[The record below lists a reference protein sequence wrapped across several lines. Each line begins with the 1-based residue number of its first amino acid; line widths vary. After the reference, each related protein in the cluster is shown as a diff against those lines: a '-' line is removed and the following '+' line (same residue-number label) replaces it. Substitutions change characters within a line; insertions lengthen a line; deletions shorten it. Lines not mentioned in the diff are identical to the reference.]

1 MQLFAIGWQVSHDF
15 DDDVILWRHQCMC
28 NGRLKL
34 TIRNRSNKGKIG
46 MVKLNTE
53 KTVPAYQRIKN
64 AILDNIHSGKWQAGN
79 AISTEMALAEEFGV
93 SRMTVNRALKELS
106 EERVLER
113 RQGSGTFVA
122 QQQFNHTF
130 VEVRNIAEDLKSA
143 NRDYRAQVVS
153 KRTITAAMLD
163 DWMRKKFDIDDTASS
178 AKEQMDNNN
187 TNGVVNDDDQPV
199 LYEVK
204 IIHFADDQ
212 PIQFEERWV
221 DARKVPHFIEQ
232 DFSLVNTSD
241 YLIAKSPLERGSY
254 TIRALAAPTE
264 VAEALKIALQSPT
277 LVLRR
282 QTYSF
287 GRVLTFVKMWH
298 AGDRY
303 QFSGEL

>member
-1 MQLFAIGWQVSHDF
+1 MTKVKRDMAKAI
-15 DDDVILWRHQCMC
+15 
-28 NGRLKL
+28 
-34 TIRNRSNKGKIG
+34 
-46 MVKLNTE
+46 
-53 KTVPAYQRIKN
+53 PAYQLIKN

-130 VEVRNIAEDLKSA
+130 VEVRNIAQDLKSA
-143 NRDYRAQVVS
+143 NRDYQAQVVS
-153 KRTITAAMLD
+153 KRAITASMLD
-163 DWMRKKFDIDDTASS
+163 DEMRGKFDLDTAVVSS
-178 AKEQMDNNN
+178 DSEDTCISEIA
-187 TNGVVNDDDQPV
+187 V

-204 IIHFADDQ
+204 IVHFADGQ

-221 DARKVPHFIEQ
+221 DAKKVPQFLEQ
-232 DFSLVNTSD
+232 DFSVVNTSD

-254 TIRALAAPTE
+254 TIRAVAAPDE
-264 VAEALKIALQSPT
+264 IANALQVAPQSPT

-282 QTYSF
+282 QTYSA

-303 QFSGEL
+303 QFTGEL

>member
-1 MQLFAIGWQVSHDF
+1 MT
-15 DDDVILWRHQCMC
+15 
-28 NGRLKL
+28 K
-34 TIRNRSNKGKIG
+34 TI
-46 MVKLNTE
+46 
-53 KTVPAYQRIKN
+53 PAYQRIKN

-79 AISTEMALAEEFGV
+79 AISTEMALAKEFGV

-130 VEVRNIAEDLKSA
+130 VEVRNIAQDLKSA
-143 NRDYRAQVVS
+143 NRDYQAQVVS
-153 KRTITAAMLD
+153 KRILTAAMLD
-163 DWMRKKFDIDDTASS
+163 DELWRKFDINKVAVSSNTSASTNADTTVMDDSTGADSS
-178 AKEQMDNNN
+178 SDVA
-187 TNGVVNDDDQPV
+187 V

-204 IIHFADDQ
+204 IIHFADGQ

-221 DARKVPHFIEQ
+221 DAQKVPEFIEQ
-232 DFSLVNTSD
+232 DFSVVNTSD

-254 TIRALAAPTE
+254 TIRALAAPDE
-264 VAEALKIALQSPT
+264 IAALLQIAPQSPT

-282 QTYSF
+282 QTYSA

>member
-1 MQLFAIGWQVSHDF
+1 MT
-15 DDDVILWRHQCMC
+15 
-28 NGRLKL
+28 K
-34 TIRNRSNKGKIG
+34 TI
-46 MVKLNTE
+46 
-53 KTVPAYQRIKN
+53 PAYQRIKN
-64 AILDNIHSGKWQAGN
+64 AILDNIHSGKWQAGS
-79 AISTEMALAEEFGV
+79 AISTEMALATEFGV

-143 NRDYRAQVVS
+143 NRDYEAKVVS
-153 KRTITAAMLD
+153 KRAVTAAMLD
-163 DWMRKKFDIDDTASS
+163 DELRRKFGIDEMATVTHTDASD
-178 AKEQMDNNN
+178 A
-187 TNGVVNDDDQPV
+187 PI

-204 IIHFADDQ
+204 IIHVADGQ

-221 DARKVPHFIEQ
+221 DAKKVPHFIDQ
-232 DFSLVNTSD
+232 DFTVVNTSD
-241 YLIAKSPLERGSY
+241 YLVAKIPLESGSY
-254 TIRALAAPTE
+254 TIRALAAPNE
-264 VAEALKIALQSPT
+264 VADALQIAPQSPT

-282 QTYSF
+282 QTYSA
-287 GRVLTFVKMWH
+287 GQVVTFVKMWH

>member
-1 MQLFAIGWQVSHDF
+1 MTKAI
-15 DDDVILWRHQCMC
+15 
-28 NGRLKL
+28 
-34 TIRNRSNKGKIG
+34 
-46 MVKLNTE
+46 
-53 KTVPAYQRIKN
+53 PAYQRIKN

-130 VEVRNIAEDLKSA
+130 VEVRNIAQDLKSA
-143 NRDYRAQVVS
+143 NRDYQAQVVS
-153 KRTITAAMLD
+153 KRAITASMLD
-163 DWMRKKFDIDDTASS
+163 DEMRGKFDLDTAVVSS
-178 AKEQMDNNN
+178 DSEDTCISEIA
-187 TNGVVNDDDQPV
+187 V

-204 IIHFADDQ
+204 IVHFADGQ

-221 DARKVPHFIEQ
+221 DAKKVPQFLEQ
-232 DFSLVNTSD
+232 DFSVVNTSD

-254 TIRALAAPTE
+254 TIRAVAAPDE
-264 VAEALKIALQSPT
+264 IASALQVAPQSPT

-282 QTYSF
+282 QTYSA

-303 QFSGEL
+303 QFTGEL

>member
-1 MQLFAIGWQVSHDF
+1 MDTIKAI
-15 DDDVILWRHQCMC
+15 
-28 NGRLKL
+28 
-34 TIRNRSNKGKIG
+34 
-46 MVKLNTE
+46 
-53 KTVPAYQRIKN
+53 PAYQRIKN

-130 VEVRNIAEDLKSA
+130 VEVRNIAQDLKSA
-143 NRDYRAQVVS
+143 NRDYQAQVVS
-153 KRTITAAMLD
+153 KRAITASMLD
-163 DWMRKKFDIDDTASS
+163 DEMRGKFDLDTAVVSS
-178 AKEQMDNNN
+178 DSEDTCISEIA
-187 TNGVVNDDDQPV
+187 V

-204 IIHFADDQ
+204 IVHFADGQ

-221 DARKVPHFIEQ
+221 DAKKVAQFLEQ
-232 DFSLVNTSD
+232 DFSVVNTSD

-254 TIRALAAPTE
+254 TIRAVAAPDE
-264 VAEALKIALQSPT
+264 IANALQVAPQSPT

-282 QTYSF
+282 QTYSA

-303 QFSGEL
+303 QFTGEL

>member
-1 MQLFAIGWQVSHDF
+1 MT
-15 DDDVILWRHQCMC
+15 
-28 NGRLKL
+28 K
-34 TIRNRSNKGKIG
+34 TI
-46 MVKLNTE
+46 
-53 KTVPAYQRIKN
+53 PAYQRIKN
-64 AILDNIHSGKWQAGN
+64 AILDNIHSGKWQAGS
-79 AISTEMALAEEFGV
+79 AITTEMALATEFGV

-143 NRDYRAQVVS
+143 NRDYEAKVVS
-153 KRTITAAMLD
+153 KRAVTAAMLD
-163 DWMRKKFDIDDTASS
+163 DELRRKFGIEETTNTPDTTL
-178 AKEQMDNNN
+178 DNRSD
-187 TNGVVNDDDQPV
+187 TPV

-204 IIHFADDQ
+204 IIHVADGQ

-221 DARKVPHFIEQ
+221 DAKKVPHFIDQ
-232 DFSLVNTSD
+232 DFTVVNTSD
-241 YLIAKSPLERGSY
+241 YLVAKIPLESGSY
-254 TIRALAAPTE
+254 TIRALAAPNE
-264 VAEALKIALQSPT
+264 VADALQIAPQSPT

-282 QTYSF
+282 QTYSA
-287 GRVLTFVKMWH
+287 GQVVTFVKMWH

>member
-1 MQLFAIGWQVSHDF
+1 MA
-15 DDDVILWRHQCMC
+15 MT
-28 NGRLKL
+28 K
-34 TIRNRSNKGKIG
+34 TI
-46 MVKLNTE
+46 
-53 KTVPAYQRIKN
+53 PAYQRIKN

-143 NRDYRAQVVS
+143 NRDYEAKVVS
-153 KRTITAAMLD
+153 KRAITADMLD
-163 DWMRKKFDIDDTASS
+163 DAMRDKFDIAVP
-178 AKEQMDNNN
+178 
-187 TNGVVNDDDQPV
+187 NGREGKVLNETPALEIPV

-204 IIHFADDQ
+204 IIHFADGQ

-221 DARKVPHFIEQ
+221 DANKVPKFIEQ
-232 DFSLVNTSD
+232 DFSVVNTSD

-254 TIRALAAPTE
+254 TIQALAAPDD
-264 VAEALKIALQSPT
+264 IADFLQIASQSPT
-277 LVLRR
+277 LVLCR
-282 QTYSF
+282 QTYSA
-287 GRVLTFVKMWH
+287 GQVVTFVKMWH
-298 AGDRY
+298 AGERY
-303 QFSGEL
+303 QFSGDLWWSPYVCPLIFYIFLSKVRGYIDKLIFIEQQ

>member
-1 MQLFAIGWQVSHDF
+1 MDTIKAI
-15 DDDVILWRHQCMC
+15 
-28 NGRLKL
+28 
-34 TIRNRSNKGKIG
+34 
-46 MVKLNTE
+46 
-53 KTVPAYQRIKN
+53 PAYQRIKN

-130 VEVRNIAEDLKSA
+130 VEVRNIAQDLKSA
-143 NRDYRAQVVS
+143 NRDYQAHVVS
-153 KRTITAAMLD
+153 KRAITASMLD
-163 DWMRKKFDIDDTASS
+163 DEMRGKFDLDTAVVSS
-178 AKEQMDNNN
+178 DSEDTCISEIA
-187 TNGVVNDDDQPV
+187 V

-204 IIHFADDQ
+204 IVHFADGQ

-221 DARKVPHFIEQ
+221 DAKKVPQFLEQ
-232 DFSLVNTSD
+232 DFSVVNTSD

-254 TIRALAAPTE
+254 TIRAVAAPDE
-264 VAEALKIALQSPT
+264 IANALQVAPQSPT

-282 QTYSF
+282 QTYSA

-303 QFSGEL
+303 QFTGEL

>member
-1 MQLFAIGWQVSHDF
+1 MTKMI
-15 DDDVILWRHQCMC
+15 
-28 NGRLKL
+28 
-34 TIRNRSNKGKIG
+34 
-46 MVKLNTE
+46 
-53 KTVPAYQRIKN
+53 PAYQRIKN

-79 AISTEMALAEEFGV
+79 AISTEMALAAEFGV

-130 VEVRNIAEDLKSA
+130 VEVRNIAQDLKSA
-143 NRDYRAQVVS
+143 NRDYQAQVVS
-153 KRTITAAMLD
+153 KRTLTAAMLD
-163 DWMRKKFDIDDTASS
+163 DELRRKFGID
-178 AKEQMDNNN
+178 K
-187 TNGVVNDDDQPV
+187 DDDRIEHEVAV

-204 IIHFADDQ
+204 IIHFADGQ

-221 DARKVPHFIEQ
+221 DANKVPAFIEQ
-232 DFSLVNTSD
+232 DFSVVNTSD
-241 YLIAKSPLERGSY
+241 YLIAKSPLERGNY
-254 TIRALAAPTE
+254 TIRALAALDE
-264 VAEALKIALQSPT
+264 VASALQIAPQSPT

-282 QTYSF
+282 QTYSA
-287 GRVLTFVKMWH
+287 GQVVTFVKMWH

>member
-1 MQLFAIGWQVSHDF
+1 MDTIKAI
-15 DDDVILWRHQCMC
+15 
-28 NGRLKL
+28 
-34 TIRNRSNKGKIG
+34 
-46 MVKLNTE
+46 
-53 KTVPAYQRIKN
+53 PAYQRVKN

-130 VEVRNIAEDLKSA
+130 VEVRNIAQDLKSA
-143 NRDYRAQVVS
+143 NRDYQAQVVS
-153 KRTITAAMLD
+153 KRSITANMLD
-163 DWMRKKFDIDDTASS
+163 NELRRKFGLEKVAKSSELKDIADTKAI
-178 AKEQMDNNN
+178 ENNDNEAA
-187 TNGVVNDDDQPV
+187 V

-204 IIHFADDQ
+204 IIHFADGQ

-221 DARKVPHFIEQ
+221 DALKVPKFIEQ
-232 DFSLVNTSD
+232 DFSVVNTSD

-254 TIRALAAPTE
+254 TIRALAAPDE
-264 VAEALKIALQSPT
+264 IASLLQIAPQSPT
-277 LVLRR
+277 LVLCR
-282 QTYSF
+282 QTYSA
-287 GRVLTFVKMWH
+287 GQVLTFVKMWH

>member
-1 MQLFAIGWQVSHDF
+1 M
-15 DDDVILWRHQCMC
+15 
-28 NGRLKL
+28 
-34 TIRNRSNKGKIG
+34 T
-46 MVKLNTE
+46 
-53 KTVPAYQRIKN
+53 KTLPAYQRIKN

-79 AISTEMALAEEFGV
+79 AISTEMALATEFGV

-143 NRDYRAQVVS
+143 NRDYEAKVVS
-153 KRTITAAMLD
+153 KRAVTASLLD
-163 DWMRKKFDIDDTASS
+163 DELRRKFGIEEATNTPDTTL
-178 AKEQMDNNN
+178 DNRSD
-187 TNGVVNDDDQPV
+187 TPI

-204 IIHFADDQ
+204 IIHIADGE

-221 DARKVPHFIEQ
+221 DAKKVPHFIDQ
-232 DFSLVNTSD
+232 DFTVVNTSD
-241 YLIAKSPLERGSY
+241 YLVAKIPLESGSY
-254 TIRALAAPTE
+254 TIRALAAPVE
-264 VAEALKIALQSPT
+264 VADALQIAPQSPT

-282 QTYSF
+282 QTYSA
-287 GRVLTFVKMWH
+287 GQVVTFVKMWH

>member
-1 MQLFAIGWQVSHDF
+1 MD
-15 DDDVILWRHQCMC
+15 MT
-28 NGRLKL
+28 K
-34 TIRNRSNKGKIG
+34 
-46 MVKLNTE
+46 
-53 KTVPAYQRIKN
+53 KTPVYQRIKN
-64 AILDNIHSGKWQAGN
+64 AILDNIHSGKWQAGE

-130 VEVRNIAEDLKSA
+130 VEVRNIAQDLKSA
-143 NRDYRAQVVS
+143 NRDYQAQVVS
-153 KRTITAAMLD
+153 KRCITVGMLNELL
-163 DWMRKKFDIDDTASS
+163 RRKFDI
-178 AKEQMDNNN
+178 EQAVESQLEDEDA
-187 TNGVVNDDDQPV
+187 TV

-204 IIHFADDQ
+204 IIHFADGQ

-221 DARKVPHFIEQ
+221 DAIKLPKFIEQ
-232 DFSLVNTSD
+232 DFSVVNTSD
-241 YLIAKSPLERGSY
+241 YLIAKIPLERGSY
-254 TIRALAAPTE
+254 TIRALAAPNE
-264 VAEALKIALQSPT
+264 VAHALQIEVQSPT

-282 QTYSF
+282 QTYSA
-287 GRVLTFVKMWH
+287 GKVLTFVKMWH

>member
-1 MQLFAIGWQVSHDF
+1 MTKAI
-15 DDDVILWRHQCMC
+15 
-28 NGRLKL
+28 
-34 TIRNRSNKGKIG
+34 
-46 MVKLNTE
+46 
-53 KTVPAYQRIKN
+53 PAYQRIKN

-130 VEVRNIAEDLKSA
+130 VEVRNIAQDLKSA
-143 NRDYRAQVVS
+143 NRDYQAHVVS
-153 KRTITAAMLD
+153 KRIITASMLD
-163 DWMRKKFDIDDTASS
+163 DEMRGKFDLDTAVVSS
-178 AKEQMDNNN
+178 DSEDTCISEIA
-187 TNGVVNDDDQPV
+187 V

-204 IIHFADDQ
+204 IVHFADGQ

-221 DARKVPHFIEQ
+221 DAKKVPQFLEQ
-232 DFSLVNTSD
+232 DFSVVNTSD

-254 TIRALAAPTE
+254 TIRAVAAPDE
-264 VAEALKIALQSPT
+264 IANALQVAPQSPT

-282 QTYSF
+282 QTYSA

-303 QFSGEL
+303 QFTGEL

>member
-1 MQLFAIGWQVSHDF
+1 MTKQ
-15 DDDVILWRHQCMC
+15 
-28 NGRLKL
+28 
-34 TIRNRSNKGKIG
+34 
-46 MVKLNTE
+46 
-53 KTVPAYQRIKN
+53 VPAYQRIKN
-64 AILDNIHSGKWQAGN
+64 AILDNIHSGKWQAGE

-130 VEVRNIAEDLKSA
+130 VEVRNIAQDLRSA
-143 NRDYRAQVVS
+143 NRDYQAQVVS
-153 KRTITAAMLD
+153 KRVITASMLD
-163 DWMRKKFDIDDTASS
+163 DELRRKFAIDSAAISGARSAADSS
-178 AKEQMDNNN
+178 AA
-187 TNGVVNDDDQPV
+187 V

-204 IIHFADDQ
+204 IIHFADGL

-221 DARKVPHFIEQ
+221 DAQKLPEFIEQ
-232 DFSLVNTSD
+232 DFSIINTSE

-254 TIRALAAPTE
+254 TIRALAAPDE
-264 VAEALKIALQSPT
+264 IAALLQIAPQSPT

-282 QTYSF
+282 QTYSA
-287 GRVLTFVKMWH
+287 GKVLTFVKMWH
-298 AGDRY
+298 AGERY

>member
-1 MQLFAIGWQVSHDF
+1 M
-15 DDDVILWRHQCMC
+15 
-28 NGRLKL
+28 K
-34 TIRNRSNKGKIG
+34 K
-46 MVKLNTE
+46 
-53 KTVPAYQRIKN
+53 KTPAYQRIKN

-130 VEVRNIAEDLKSA
+130 VEVRNIAQDLKSA
-143 NRDYRAQVVS
+143 NRDYQAQVVS
-153 KRTITAAMLD
+153 KRSITASMLD
-163 DWMRKKFDIDDTASS
+163 DELRRKFDIDVSDDNALDANALDTSALNANMLDANMVDAKASTMPL
-178 AKEQMDNNN
+178 ATDNCE
-187 TNGVVNDDDQPV
+187 DSDEAPI

-204 IIHFADDQ
+204 IIHFADGQ
-212 PIQFEERWV
+212 PMQFEERWV
-221 DARKVPHFIEQ
+221 DAIKVPEFIEQ
-232 DFSLVNTSD
+232 DFSVVNTSD

-254 TIRALAAPTE
+254 TIRALAASEE
-264 VAEALKIALQSPT
+264 VAQALQISLHAPT
-277 LVLRR
+277 LVLCR
-282 QTYSF
+282 QTYSA
-287 GRVLTFVKMWH
+287 GQVVTFVKMWH

>member
-1 MQLFAIGWQVSHDF
+1 MTKA
-15 DDDVILWRHQCMC
+15 
-28 NGRLKL
+28 
-34 TIRNRSNKGKIG
+34 
-46 MVKLNTE
+46 
-53 KTVPAYQRIKN
+53 VPAYQRIKN

-130 VEVRNIAEDLKSA
+130 VEVRNIAQDLKSA
-143 NRDYRAQVVS
+143 NRDYRAEVVS
-153 KRTITAAMLD
+153 KRAITADMLD
-163 DWMRKKFDIDDTASS
+163 DELRRDFGINKVDGGLGKDGSSEAS
-178 AKEQMDNNN
+178 
-187 TNGVVNDDDQPV
+187 V

-204 IIHFADDQ
+204 IIHFADGQ

-221 DARKVPHFIEQ
+221 DANKVPAFIEQ
-232 DFSLVNTSD
+232 DFSVVNTSD

-254 TIRALAAPTE
+254 TIRALAAPDE
-264 VAEALKIALQSPT
+264 IANFLQVLPQSPT
-277 LVLRR
+277 LVLCR
-282 QTYSF
+282 QTYSA
-287 GRVLTFVKMWH
+287 GQVVTFVKMWH

-303 QFSGEL
+303 QFSGDL

>member
-1 MQLFAIGWQVSHDF
+1 MT
-15 DDDVILWRHQCMC
+15 
-28 NGRLKL
+28 K
-34 TIRNRSNKGKIG
+34 TI
-46 MVKLNTE
+46 
-53 KTVPAYQRIKN
+53 PAYQRIKN

-130 VEVRNIAEDLKSA
+130 VEVRNIAQDLKSA
-143 NRDYRAQVVS
+143 NRDYEAKVVS
-153 KRTITAAMLD
+153 KRAVTASMLD
-163 DWMRKKFDIDDTASS
+163 DELRRKFGIDESTVTAHT
-178 AKEQMDNNN
+178 DV
-187 TNGVVNDDDQPV
+187 NGAPI

-221 DARKVPHFIEQ
+221 DAKKVPEFIEQ
-232 DFSLVNTSD
+232 DFTVVNTSD
-241 YLIAKSPLERGSY
+241 YLVAKIPLESGSY
-254 TIRALAAPTE
+254 TIRALAAPNE
-264 VAEALKIALQSPT
+264 VADALQIAAQSPT

-282 QTYSF
+282 QTYSA
-287 GRVLTFVKMWH
+287 GQVVTFVKMWH

>member
-1 MQLFAIGWQVSHDF
+1 MVMM
-15 DDDVILWRHQCMC
+15 VIVMILCQHLHSCSRW
-28 NGRLKL
+28 LKISM
-34 TIRNRSNKGKIG
+34 TK
-46 MVKLNTE
+46 VKRDMT

-64 AILDNIHSGKWQAGN
+64 AILDNIHSGKWQAGA

-130 VEVRNIAEDLKSA
+130 IEVRNIAQDLKSA
-143 NRDYRAQVVS
+143 NRDYQAHVVS
-153 KRTITAAMLD
+153 KRAITASMLD
-163 DWMRKKFDIDDTASS
+163 DEMRGKFDLDTAVVSS
-178 AKEQMDNNN
+178 DSEDTRISEIA
-187 TNGVVNDDDQPV
+187 V

-204 IIHFADDQ
+204 IVHFADGQ

-221 DARKVPHFIEQ
+221 DAKKVPQFLEQ
-232 DFSLVNTSD
+232 DFSVVNTSD

-254 TIRALAAPTE
+254 TIRAVAAPDE
-264 VAEALKIALQSPT
+264 IANALQVAPQSPT

-282 QTYSF
+282 QTYSA

-303 QFSGEL
+303 QFAGEL

>member
-1 MQLFAIGWQVSHDF
+1 MT
-15 DDDVILWRHQCMC
+15 
-28 NGRLKL
+28 K
-34 TIRNRSNKGKIG
+34 TI
-46 MVKLNTE
+46 
-53 KTVPAYQRIKN
+53 PAYQRIKN
-64 AILDNIHSGKWQAGN
+64 AILDNIHSGKWQAGE
-79 AISTEMALAEEFGV
+79 AISTEMALAKEFGV

-130 VEVRNIAEDLKSA
+130 VEVRNIAQDLKSA
-143 NRDYRAQVVS
+143 NRDYQAKVVS
-153 KRTITAAMLD
+153 KRAVTVNMLD
-163 DWMRKKFDIDDTASS
+163 DELRRKFDIDEALVSS
-178 AKEQMDNNN
+178 ELKQTDEIDCSMKA
-187 TNGVVNDDDQPV
+187 PV

-204 IIHFADDQ
+204 IIHFADGE

-221 DARKVPHFIEQ
+221 DAKKVPEFIEQ
-232 DFSLVNTSD
+232 DFSVVNTSD

-254 TIRALAAPTE
+254 TIRALAAPDE
-264 VAEALKIALQSPT
+264 IASFLQIAPQSPT

-282 QTYSF
+282 QTYSA
-287 GRVLTFVKMWH
+287 GQVVTFVKMWH

>member
-1 MQLFAIGWQVSHDF
+1 MDMIKAI
-15 DDDVILWRHQCMC
+15 
-28 NGRLKL
+28 
-34 TIRNRSNKGKIG
+34 
-46 MVKLNTE
+46 
-53 KTVPAYQRIKN
+53 PAYQRIKN

-130 VEVRNIAEDLKSA
+130 VEVRNIAQDLKSA
-143 NRDYRAQVVS
+143 NRDYQARVVS
-153 KRTITAAMLD
+153 KRCITAAMLND
-163 DWMRKKFDIDDTASS
+163 ELRRKFGLEKVVETSELKEGKSIDSEA
-178 AKEQMDNNN
+178 A
-187 TNGVVNDDDQPV
+187 V

-204 IIHFADDQ
+204 IIHFADGL

-221 DARKVPHFIEQ
+221 DALKVPKFIEQ
-232 DFSLVNTSD
+232 DFSVVNTSD

-254 TIRALAAPTE
+254 TIRALAAPDE
-264 VAEALKIALQSPT
+264 IAVLLQIAPQSPT

-282 QTYSF
+282 QTYSA
-287 GRVLTFVKMWH
+287 GQVLTFVKMWH
-298 AGDRY
+298 AGERY

>member
-1 MQLFAIGWQVSHDF
+1 MDAIKA
-15 DDDVILWRHQCMC
+15 I
-28 NGRLKL
+28 
-34 TIRNRSNKGKIG
+34 
-46 MVKLNTE
+46 
-53 KTVPAYQRIKN
+53 PAYQRIKN

-130 VEVRNIAEDLKSA
+130 VEVRNIAQDLKSA
-143 NRDYRAQVVS
+143 NRDYQARVVS
-153 KRTITAAMLD
+153 KRCITAAMLND
-163 DWMRKKFDIDDTASS
+163 ELRRKFGLEKVVETSELKEGKSIDSEA
-178 AKEQMDNNN
+178 A
-187 TNGVVNDDDQPV
+187 V

-204 IIHFADDQ
+204 IIHFADGL

-221 DARKVPHFIEQ
+221 DALKVPKFIEQ
-232 DFSLVNTSD
+232 DFSVVNTSD

-254 TIRALAAPTE
+254 TIRALAAPDE
-264 VAEALKIALQSPT
+264 IAALLQIAPQSPT

-282 QTYSF
+282 QTYSA
-287 GRVLTFVKMWH
+287 GQVLTFVKMWH
-298 AGDRY
+298 AGERY

>member
-1 MQLFAIGWQVSHDF
+1 MTKMI
-15 DDDVILWRHQCMC
+15 
-28 NGRLKL
+28 
-34 TIRNRSNKGKIG
+34 
-46 MVKLNTE
+46 
-53 KTVPAYQRIKN
+53 PAYQRIKN

-79 AISTEMALAEEFGV
+79 AISTEMALAAEFGV

-130 VEVRNIAEDLKSA
+130 VEVRNIAQDLKSA
-143 NRDYRAQVVS
+143 NRDYQAQVVS
-153 KRTITAAMLD
+153 KRTLTAAMLD
-163 DWMRKKFDIDDTASS
+163 DELRRKFGID
-178 AKEQMDNNN
+178 K
-187 TNGVVNDDDQPV
+187 DDDRIEHEVAV

-204 IIHFADDQ
+204 IIHFADGQ

-221 DARKVPHFIEQ
+221 DANKVPEFIEQ
-232 DFSLVNTSD
+232 DFSVVNTSD
-241 YLIAKSPLERGSY
+241 YLIAKSPLERGNY
-254 TIRALAAPTE
+254 TIRALAALDE
-264 VAEALKIALQSPT
+264 VASALQIAPQSPT

-282 QTYSF
+282 QTYSA
-287 GRVLTFVKMWH
+287 GQVVTFVKMWH